1 MISFGKNIQNRRIAL
16 GLDVSKL
23 AQLANYAN
31 KSYIERIED
40 EKMYPSAKKLPDLA
54 KALSWKID
62 DLFKNVELEEIETE
76 YTLIQN
82 AIRFIKSL
90 DKKEIS
96 LKTITLSIDTY
107 KKYYACLFDKY
118 IRENFLNKV
127 KDMILKTYY
136 NNNNPNLE
144 KLIELFEEK
153 EYEICLVGVIKIL
166 EDIVENRGEK
176 REEQSLEAN
185 DSLKEEEIEKEERN
199 IEIDEEDFLRI

>member
-1 MISFGKNIQNRRIAL
+1 MISFGKNIQNRRVAL
-16 GLDVSKL
+16 GLDVSEL

-76 YTLIQN
+76 YSLIQN
-82 AIRFIKSL
+82 AIRFIKSI

-107 KKYYACLFDKY
+107 KKYYACLFDRY
-118 IRENFLNKV
+118 IREDFLIKI
-127 KDMILKTYY
+127 KEMILKTYY
-136 NNNNPNLE
+136 NNNPDLQ

-166 EDIVENRGEK
+166 EDIVENRSEK
-176 REEQSLEAN
+176 
-185 DSLKEEEIEKEERN
+185 KEEKISEISNSLNEDEVEKVV
-199 IEIDEEDFLRI
+199 EIDDEDFLRI

>member
-16 GLDVSKL
+16 GLDVSEL

-31 KSYIERIED
+31 KSFIERIED

-54 KALSWKID
+54 KALSWRID
-62 DLFKNVELEEIETE
+62 DLFKNVELKEVETE

-107 KKYYACLFDKY
+107 KKHYTCLFDKY

-127 KDMILKTYY
+127 RDMILKTYY
-136 NNNNPNLE
+136 NNNPNLE
-144 KLIELFEEK
+144 KLTEHFREK
-153 EYEICLVGVIKIL
+153 EYEVCLVGVIKIL
-166 EDIVENRGEK
+166 ENIVENRSEK
-176 REEQSLEAN
+176 IDN
-185 DSLKEEEIEKEERN
+185 DLDLKEEEIEKVEKN
-199 IEIDEEDFLRI
+199 MEIDEDDFLRI

>member
-1 MISFGKNIQNRRIAL
+1 MVSFGKNIQNRRIAL
-16 GLDVSKL
+16 GLDVSEL

-31 KSYIERIED
+31 KSYIERIEE

-62 DLFKNVELEEIETE
+62 DLFKDVELEEIETE
-76 YTLIQN
+76 YTLILN

-107 KKYYACLFDKY
+107 KKYYTCLFDKF

-136 NNNNPNLE
+136 DDNPDLE
-144 KLIELFEEK
+144 KLEKYFEEK
-153 EYEICLVGVIKIL
+153 EYEVCLVGVIKIL
-166 EDIVENRGEK
+166 EKIVEGK
-176 REEQSLEAN
+176 IQK
-185 DSLKEEEIEKEERN
+185 KEEVKSDIEDTLKVEKTEEKVEN
-199 IEIDEEDFLRI
+199 MDIEGEEYLRI

>member
-16 GLDVSKL
+16 GLDVSEL

-31 KSYIERIED
+31 KSFIERIED

-54 KALSWKID
+54 KALSWRID
-62 DLFKNVELEEIETE
+62 DLFKNVELEEVETE

-107 KKYYACLFDKY
+107 KKHYTCLFDKY

-127 KDMILKTYY
+127 RDTILKTYY
-136 NNNNPNLE
+136 NNNPNLE
-144 KLIELFEEK
+144 KLTEHFREK
-153 EYEICLVGVIKIL
+153 EYEVCLVGVIKIL
-166 EDIVENRGEK
+166 ENIVENRSEK
-176 REEQSLEAN
+176 IDN
-185 DSLKEEEIEKEERN
+185 DLDLKEEEIEKVEKN
-199 IEIDEEDFLRI
+199 MEIDEDDFLRI

>member
-1 MISFGKNIQNRRIAL
+1 MISFGKNIQNRRVAL
-16 GLDVSKL
+16 GLDVSEL

-82 AIRFIKSL
+82 VIKLL

-96 LKTITLSIDTY
+96 LKIITLSIDTY

-136 NNNNPNLE
+136 KNNPNLD
-144 KLIELFEEK
+144 KLIEFFEEK

-166 EDIVENRGEK
+166 EDIVENRSEK

-185 DSLKEEEIEKEERN
+185 DSLKEEEIEKEEGN

>member
-16 GLDVSKL
+16 GLDVSEL

-96 LKTITLSIDTY
+96 LKTITLSVNTY

-127 KDMILKTYY
+127 KDMILKIYY
-136 NNNNPNLE
+136 DNNPNLE
-144 KLIELFEEK
+144 KLTELFEEK
-153 EYEICLVGVIKIL
+153 EYEICLVGVIRIL
-166 EDIVENRGEK
+166 EDIVKNKSEK
-176 REEQSLEAN
+176 REENLLENN
-185 DSLKEEEIEKEERN
+185 DCLKEVEIEKNEKN
-199 IEIDEEDFLRI
+199 IEIDEDDFLRI

>member
-16 GLDVSKL
+16 GLDVSEL

-127 KDMILKTYY
+127 KDMILKAYY
-136 NNNNPNLE
+136 DNNPNLE
-144 KLIELFEEK
+144 KLTEHFEEK
-153 EYEICLVGVIKIL
+153 EYEVCLVGVIKIL
-166 EDIVENRGEK
+166 ENIVENRSEK
-176 REEQSLEAN
+176 IDN
-185 DSLKEEEIEKEERN
+185 DLDLKEEEIEKTEKN
-199 IEIDEEDFLRI
+199 IEIDEDDFLRI

>member
-16 GLDVSKL
+16 GLDVSEL

-31 KSYIERIED
+31 KSFIERIED

-54 KALSWKID
+54 KALSWRID
-62 DLFKNVELEEIETE
+62 DLFKNVELEEVETE

-107 KKYYACLFDKY
+107 KKHYTCLFDKY

-127 KDMILKTYY
+127 KDMILKIYY
-136 NNNNPNLE
+136 NNNPNLE
-144 KLIELFEEK
+144 KLTEHFEEK
-153 EYEICLVGVIKIL
+153 EYEVCLVGVIKIL
-166 EDIVENRGEK
+166 ENIVENRSK
-176 REEQSLEAN
+176 KIDN
-185 DSLKEEEIEKEERN
+185 DLDLKEEEIEKVEKN
-199 IEIDEEDFLRI
+199 MKIDEDDFLRI

>member
-1 MISFGKNIQNRRIAL
+1 MISFGKNIQNRRISL
-16 GLDVSKL
+16 GLNVSEL

-40 EKMYPSAKKLPDLA
+40 DKMYPSAKKLPDLA

-76 YTLIQN
+76 YSLIQN

-96 LKTITLSIDTY
+96 LKTITLSLDTY

-127 KDMILKTYY
+127 KKMILKIYY
-136 NNNNPNLE
+136 DDNPNLE
-144 KLIELFEEK
+144 KLEKFFEEK
-153 EYEICLVGVIKIL
+153 EYEICLVGVLKIL
-166 EDIVENRGEK
+166 ENTIEEK
-176 REEQSLEAN
+176 IE
-185 DSLKEEEIEKEERN
+185 EKEEVKSNLEENFNNEEVEEN
-199 IEIDEEDFLRI
+199 IEIEDDDYIRI

>member
-1 MISFGKNIQNRRIAL
+1 MISFGKNIQNRRITL
-16 GLDVSKL
+16 GLDVSEL

-54 KALSWKID
+54 KALSWRID
-62 DLFKNVELEEIETE
+62 DLFKNVELEEVETE

-107 KKYYACLFDKY
+107 KKHYTCLFDKY

-127 KDMILKTYY
+127 KEMILKTYY
-136 NNNNPNLE
+136 NNNPSLE

-153 EYEICLVGVIKIL
+153 EYEICLVGVIRIL
-166 EDIVENRGEK
+166 EDIVKNKSEK
-176 REEQSLEAN
+176 REENLLENN
-185 DSLKEEEIEKEERN
+185 DYLKEVEIEKTEKN
-199 IEIDEEDFLRI
+199 IEIDEDDFLRI

>member
-16 GLDVSKL
+16 GLDVSEL

-136 NNNNPNLE
+136 KNNPNLD
-144 KLIELFEEK
+144 KLIEFFEEK

-166 EDIVENRGEK
+166 EDIVENRSEK

-199 IEIDEEDFLRI
+199 REIVEDDFLRI

>member
-16 GLDVSKL
+16 GLDVSEL
-23 AQLANYAN
+23 AQLANYPN
-31 KSYIERIED
+31 KSFIERIED
-40 EKMYPSAKKLPDLA
+40 EKMYPSSKKLPDLA
-54 KALSWKID
+54 KALSWRID
-62 DLFKNVELEEIETE
+62 DLFKNVELEEVETE

-107 KKYYACLFDKY
+107 KKHYTCLFDKY

-136 NNNNPNLE
+136 NNNPNLE
-144 KLIELFEEK
+144 KLIGHFEEK
-153 EYEICLVGVIKIL
+153 EYEVCLVGVIKIL
-166 EDIVENRGEK
+166 ENIVENRSEK
-176 REEQSLEAN
+176 IDN
-185 DSLKEEEIEKEERN
+185 DLDLKEEERPEKN
-199 IEIDEEDFLRI
+199 IEIDEENFLRI

>member
-1 MISFGKNIQNRRIAL
+1 MISFGKNIQKRRIAL

>member
-16 GLDVSKL
+16 GLDVSEL
-23 AQLANYAN
+23 AQLANYTN
-31 KSYIERIED
+31 KSFIERIED

-54 KALSWKID
+54 KALSWRID
-62 DLFKNVELEEIETE
+62 DLFKNVELEEVETE

-107 KKYYACLFDKY
+107 KKHYTCLFDKY

-127 KDMILKTYY
+127 RDMILKTYY
-136 NNNNPNLE
+136 NNNPNLE
-144 KLIELFEEK
+144 KLTEHFREK
-153 EYEICLVGVIKIL
+153 EYEVCLVGVIKIL
-166 EDIVENRGEK
+166 ENIVENRSEK
-176 REEQSLEAN
+176 IDN
-185 DSLKEEEIEKEERN
+185 DLDLKEEEIEKVEKN
-199 IEIDEEDFLRI
+199 MEIDEDDFLRI

>member
-16 GLDVSKL
+16 GLDVSEL

-40 EKMYPSAKKLPDLA
+40 EKMYPSTKKLPDLA

-62 DLFKNVELEEIETE
+62 NLFKNVELEEIETE

-96 LKTITLSIDTY
+96 LKTITLSVNTY

-127 KDMILKTYY
+127 KDMVLKTYY
-136 NNNNPNLE
+136 NNNPSLK
-144 KLIELFEEK
+144 KLTELFEEK

-166 EDIVENRGEK
+166 EDIVENRSEK
-176 REEQSLEAN
+176 REEQSLESK
-185 DSLKEEEIEKEERN
+185 DSLKEEEIKKEDRN

>member
-1 MISFGKNIQNRRIAL
+1 MISFGKNIQNRRVAL
-16 GLDVSKL
+16 GLDVSEL

-54 KALSWKID
+54 KALSWKVD
-62 DLFKNVELEEIETE
+62 DLFKS
-76 YTLIQN
+76 LIQN
-82 AIRFIKSL
+82 AIRFIKSM
-90 DKKEIS
+90 DKKEVS
-96 LKTITLSIDTY
+96 LKTVALSIDTY

-127 KDMILKTYY
+127 KEMILKTYY
-136 NNNNPNLE
+136 NNNPNLE
-144 KLIELFEEK
+144 KLTELFEEK

-166 EDIVENRGEK
+166 EDIVENRSDK
-176 REEQSLEAN
+176 REEQSLETN
-185 DSLKEEEIEKEERN
+185 GSLKEKEIEIEERN

>member
-16 GLDVSKL
+16 GLDVSEL

-76 YTLIQN
+76 YSLIQN
-82 AIRFIKSL
+82 AIRFIKSM
-90 DKKEIS
+90 DNKEVS
-96 LKTITLSIDTY
+96 LKTVTLSIDTY
-107 KKYYACLFDKY
+107 KKYYACLFDRY
-118 IRENFLNKV
+118 IREDFLNKV

-136 NNNNPNLE
+136 NNNPSLE
-144 KLIELFEEK
+144 KLTELFEEK
-153 EYEICLVGVIKIL
+153 EYEICLIGLCDFLENIL
-166 EDIVENRGEK
+166 NLKEK
-176 REEQSLEAN
+176 RKSKKLEK
-185 DSLKEEEIEKEERN
+185 DKS
-199 IEIDEEDFLRI
+199 DEMPSHLMIF

>member
-1 MISFGKNIQNRRIAL
+1 MISFCKNIQNRRIAL
-16 GLDVSKL
+16 GLDISEL

-40 EKMYPSAKKLPDLA
+40 EKMYPSTKKLPDLA

-62 DLFKNVELEEIETE
+62 NLFKNVELEEIETE

-96 LKTITLSIDTY
+96 LKTITLSVNTY

-127 KDMILKTYY
+127 KDMVLKTYY
-136 NNNNPNLE
+136 NNNPSLK
-144 KLIELFEEK
+144 KLTELFEEK

-166 EDIVENRGEK
+166 EDIVENRSEK
-176 REEQSLEAN
+176 REEQSLESK
-185 DSLKEEEIEKEERN
+185 DSLKEEEIKKEDRN

>member
-1 MISFGKNIQNRRIAL
+1 MISFGKNIQNRRISL
-16 GLDVSKL
+16 GLDVSEL

-62 DLFKNVELEEIETE
+62 DLFKNVKLEEIETE
-76 YTLIQN
+76 YTLMQN

-107 KKYYACLFDKY
+107 KKYYICLFDKFV
-118 IRENFLNKV
+118 REDFLNKV
-127 KDMILKTYY
+127 KKMILKTYY
-136 NNNNPNLE
+136 DDNPNLE
-144 KLIELFEEK
+144 KLEKFFEEK
-153 EYEICLVGVIKIL
+153 EYEICLVGVLKIL
-166 EDIVENRGEK
+166 ENIVENKIKK
-176 REEQSLEAN
+176 REDIKSEVEN
-185 DSLKEEEIEKEERN
+185 IFEEKEKEKN
-199 IEIDEEDFLRI
+199 IEIEDEDYLRI

>member
-1 MISFGKNIQNRRIAL
+1 MVSFGKNIQNRRIAL
-16 GLDVSKL
+16 GLDVSEL

-31 KSYIERIED
+31 KSYIERIEE
-40 EKMYPSAKKLPDLA
+40 EKMYPSAKKLPNLA

-62 DLFKNVELEEIETE
+62 DLFKGVELEEIETE
-76 YTLIQN
+76 YTLILN

-107 KKYYACLFDKY
+107 KKYYTCLFDKF

-136 NNNNPNLE
+136 DDNPDLE
-144 KLIELFEEK
+144 KLEKYFEEK
-153 EYEICLVGVIKIL
+153 EYEVCLVGVIKIL
-166 EDIVENRGEK
+166 ENIVEGK
-176 REEQSLEAN
+176 IQK
-185 DSLKEEEIEKEERN
+185 KEEVKSDIEDTLKVEKTEEKVEN
-199 IEIDEEDFLRI
+199 MDIEGEEYLRI

>member
-1 MISFGKNIQNRRIAL
+1 MRKCTHL
-16 GLDVSKL
+16 L
-23 AQLANYAN
+23 
-31 KSYIERIED
+31 
-40 EKMYPSAKKLPDLA
+40 KKLPDLA

-62 DLFKNVELEEIETE
+62 NLFKNVELEEIETE

-96 LKTITLSIDTY
+96 LKTITLSVDTY

-127 KDMILKTYY
+127 KDMVLKTYY
-136 NNNNPNLE
+136 NNNPSLK
-144 KLIELFEEK
+144 KLTELFEEK

-166 EDIVENRGEK
+166 EDIVENRSEK
-176 REEQSLEAN
+176 REEQSLESK
-185 DSLKEEEIEKEERN
+185 DSLKEEEIKKEDRN